1 MKRLA
6 YLSGLAGLLGVTFL
20 VIHQGWDDVA
30 GILAQGGW
38 PLLWLLPLHA
48 LPLLLDA
55 RGWQGL
61 LLNAA
66 PGGHAGLPGLWWVA
80 SVREAVNRLLPTAS
94 VGGELVGIRLARL
107 APPDTTAVAASI
119 VAEVLVTL
127 FAQYLFTMAGVL
139 MLLAAV
145 PAGGHGLAIL
155 AGLVLSLPLP
165 ILFAIFVRRGGI
177 FEKLENAARRMLGAG
192 HKLAAM
198 VNGARLDARIH
209 ALTAQPALL
218 LRTLGWQLA
227 GMTMGVCE
235 VWYALDRLGHPVSFW
250 QALAIEALTLAA
262 RQVAFFVPAGLG
274 VQEAVVLLLGE
285 MLGISPQVS
294 LSLALVKR
302 ARELLFG
309 VPALLSWQWLEWRQW
324 RKSGKQRGKQHAN
337 GSAS

>member
-20 VIHQGWDDVA
+20 VIQQGWDDVA
-30 GILAQGGW
+30 AILAQGGW

-66 PGGHAGLPGLWWVA
+66 PGGHAGLAGLWWVA

-94 VGGELVGIRLARL
+94 VGGELVGIRLTRL

-198 VNGARLDARIH
+198 VNGARLVVRAGTAGPPGVVLAGAGHRGADAGGAPGGLLRAGRAGRAGGGGAAAGRAARH
-209 ALTAQPALL
+209 QPAGVAVAGAGQARA
-218 LRTLGWQLA
+218 RTAVRRAGAAVLAVA
-227 GMTMGVCE
+227 GM
-235 VWYALDRLGHPVSFW
+235 APV
-250 QALAIEALTLAA
+250 A
-262 RQVAFFVPAGLG
+262 R
-274 VQEAVVLLLGE
+274 
-285 MLGISPQVS
+285 
-294 LSLALVKR
+294 
-302 ARELLFG
+302 
-309 VPALLSWQWLEWRQW
+309 
-324 RKSGKQRGKQHAN
+324 
-337 GSAS
+337 